1 MTTTQINSIRISGSW
16 MVPVYVSSQNILMCS
31 PDGDHPP
38 TPPHPPT
45 LELKTI
51 PSALQ
56 MILTMLK
63 LSECD
68 LKVIKEQRG

>member
-1 MTTTQINSIRISGSW
+1 MTTIQINSIRISDSW

-38 TPPHPPT
+38 PPT